1 MHPSVLS
8 IGTRVRPF
16 QVCVL
21 ASLFRRTGHGP
32 LASVASQSGMS
43 GNMHISRCTVP
54 PRPARSATAV
64 LWAVAVVCLTWLV
77 PSAAHAQDSGLFST
91 VPDDAAQPQSP
102 ASLDATTVRR
112 RVVTIDLGRLQRAQ
126 VSAAESPRPEG
137 RSKSLAP
144 LLPRRAAAAVSD
156 TTLPLNLF
164 EDVSFTGVVER
175 TAATFSG
182 GYSLSGRLVGEPL
195 GSLTLVVN
203 GETVAGTVRTL
214 DGTYRIRS
222 AGDGLYAISE
232 VEEKPLDCEVL
243 EPQGNAVGLT
253 QPVR

>member
-164 EDVSFTGVVER
+164 EDVSFTG
-175 TAATFSG
+175 SW
-182 GYSLSGRLVGEPL
+182 SGRRRRFRAAIRYQG
-195 GSLTLVVN
+195 GSLASRW
-203 GETVAGTVRTL
+203 G
-214 DGTYRIRS
+214 
-222 AGDGLYAISE
+222 
-232 VEEKPLDCEVL
+232 P
-243 EPQGNAVGLT
+243 
-253 QPVR
+253 